1 MANNFTDA
9 NDSVDQNRLSQ
20 GEAKYKNTDEQN
32 GYRIGTNE
40 YPSGL
45 RQKADMQHYVAFYI
59 NVRDKS
65 KYGKSGTA
73 QLNRDYFVS
82 DEEQKKLD
90 AIKRSSFSQ
99 KDIARGGAFLKDN
112 AGVIAGAV
120 IAGSL
125 TQKMLGQKST
135 LKDLAKAAATGTL
148 GGIASGIA
156 IQQMVDAF
164 SNIPD
169 FTTGKTSRLK
179 DVITLHVAE
188 RPVVKYGTNYANKD
202 MGILTGLLVQGS
214 AGGSL
219 EATVRNTPEI
229 QAALLTQL
237 SKMPS
242 LKAGGGVL
250 SDMLELNNRQ
260 KLNPFREVLFESV
273 DYRTFQFTY
282 KFFPK
287 DENETMK
294 IRQIIKTFKHHMHPE
309 LKSNKMFYVYPSEFD
324 IQYFYKD
331 KVNPYLHNF
340 ARCAL
345 TNMTVEYGGEQFVT
359 FENGS
364 PSELSM
370 TLTFQELE
378 QITSEGIMN
387 YGY

>member
-9 NDSVDQNRLSQ
+9 NDSVDQTRLSQ
-20 GEAKYKNTDEQN
+20 GEAKYKNTDEQS
-32 GYRIGTNE
+32 GYWIGTNE
-40 YPSGL
+40 YPEGL

-65 KYGKSGTA
+65 KFGKSGSA

-90 AIKRSSFSQ
+90 AIKRASLSQ
-99 KDIARGGAFLKDN
+99 SDIAGAGKVLRDN
-112 AGVIAGAV
+112 AGIIAGGLL
-120 IAGSL
+120 AGGL
-125 TQKMLGQKST
+125 TQKMLGSKST
-135 LKDLAKAAATGTL
+135 LKDLAKAAAAGIGVGLVTGV
-148 GGIASGIA
+148 AV
-156 IQQMVDAF
+156 QQLVDAF
-164 SNIPD
+164 SDIPD
-169 FTTGKTSRLK
+169 FATGKTSRLK
-179 DVITLHVAE
+179 DVITLHISE
-188 RPVVKYGTNYANKD
+188 KPVVKYGTNYTNKD
-202 MGILTGLLVQGS
+202 MGVLTGLLVQGS
-214 AGGSL
+214 AQGSL
-219 EATVRNTPEI
+219 LAAAKTPEI

-237 SKMPS
+237 SKIPS
-242 LKAGGGVL
+242 LKAGGGIIT
-250 SDMLELNNRQ
+250 DMLELNNRQ
-260 KLNPFREVLFESV
+260 KLNPFREVMFESV
-273 DYRTFQFTY
+273 DYRSFQFTY

-287 DENETMK
+287 DESETMT

-309 LKSNKMFYVYPSEFD
+309 LKSNKMFYIYPSEFD

-331 KVNPYLHNF
+331 KTNPYLHNF

-345 TNMTVEYGGEQFVT
+345 TNMTVEYGGDQFVT

-378 QITSEGIMN
+378 QMTSEGIMN

>member
-9 NDSVDQNRLSQ
+9 NDSVDQTRLSQ
-20 GEAKYKNTDEQN
+20 GEAKYKNTDEQS
-32 GYRIGTNE
+32 GYWIGTNE
-40 YPSGL
+40 YPEGL

-65 KYGKSGTA
+65 KFGKSGSA

-90 AIKRSSFSQ
+90 AIKRASLSQ
-99 KDIARGGAFLKDN
+99 SDIAGAGKVLRDN
-112 AGVIAGAV
+112 AGIIAGGLL
-120 IAGSL
+120 AGGL
-125 TQKMLGQKST
+125 TQKMLGSKST
-135 LKDLAKAAATGTL
+135 LKDLAKAATAGIGVGLVTGV
-148 GGIASGIA
+148 AV
-156 IQQMVDAF
+156 QQLVDAF
-164 SNIPD
+164 SDIPD
-169 FTTGKTSRLK
+169 FATGKTSRLK
-179 DVITLHVAE
+179 DVITLHISE
-188 RPVVKYGTNYANKD
+188 KPVVKYGTNYTNKD
-202 MGILTGLLVQGS
+202 MGVLTGLLVQGS
-214 AGGSL
+214 AQGSL
-219 EATVRNTPEI
+219 LAAAKTPEI

-237 SKMPS
+237 SKIPS
-242 LKAGGGVL
+242 LKAGGGIIT
-250 SDMLELNNRQ
+250 DMLELNNRQ
-260 KLNPFREVLFESV
+260 KLNPFREVMFESV
-273 DYRTFQFTY
+273 DYRSFQFTY

-287 DENETMK
+287 DESETMT

-309 LKSNKMFYVYPSEFD
+309 LKSNKMFYIYPSEFD

-331 KVNPYLHNF
+331 KTNPYLHNF

-345 TNMTVEYGGEQFVT
+345 TNMTVEYGGDQFVT

-378 QITSEGIMN
+378 QMTSEGIMN

>member
-1 MANNFTDA
+1 MSSFTDA
-9 NDSVDQNRLSQ
+9 KDSVDQGRLSR
-20 GEAKYKNTDEQN
+20 GEAKYKNTDEQS
-32 GYRIGTNE
+32 GYSIGTNE
-40 YPSGL
+40 YPAGL

-65 KYGKSGTA
+65 KYGKNGSA
-73 QLNRDYFVS
+73 QLNKDYFVS
-82 DEEQKKLD
+82 EEEQRKLD
-90 AIKRSSFSQ
+90 AIKRSNFSQ
-99 KDIARGGAFLKDN
+99 NDIARGGKFLKDN
-112 AGVIAGAV
+112 AGTIAGA
-120 IAGSL
+120 ALGYGL
-125 TQKMLGQKST
+125 TKKMLGQKST
-135 LKDLAKAAATGTL
+135 LTDLAKAVGTGAVAGVAAGVAT
-148 GGIASGIA
+148 
-156 IQQMVDAF
+156 QQLIDAF
-164 SNIPD
+164 SSIPD

-179 DVITLHVAE
+179 DVITLHISE
-188 RPVVKYGTNYANKD
+188 RPVVKYGTNYTNKD

-219 EATVRNTPEI
+219 KAAVTSNPEV

-237 SKMPS
+237 SKVPS

-294 IRQIIKTFKHHMHPE
+294 IQQIIKTFKHHMHPE

-359 FENGS
+359 FGNGS

-378 QITSEGIMN
+378 QMTSEGIMN

>member
-9 NDSVDQNRLSQ
+9 NDSVDQSRLSQ
-20 GEAKYKNTDEQN
+20 GEAKYKNTDEQS
-32 GYRIGTNE
+32 GYWIGTNE
-40 YPSGL
+40 YPEGL

-65 KYGKSGTA
+65 KFGKSGSA

-90 AIKRSSFSQ
+90 AIRRASLSQ
-99 KDIARGGAFLKDN
+99 SDIAGAGKVLRDN
-112 AGVIAGAV
+112 AGIIAGGLL
-120 IAGSL
+120 AGGL
-125 TQKMLGQKST
+125 TQKMLGSKST
-135 LKDLAKAAATGTL
+135 LKDLAKAAATGIGVGLVT
-148 GGIASGIA
+148 GVAV
-156 IQQMVDAF
+156 QQLVDAF
-164 SNIPD
+164 SDIPD
-169 FTTGKTSRLK
+169 FATGKTSRLK
-179 DVITLHVAE
+179 DVITLHISE
-188 RPVVKYGTNYANKD
+188 KPVVKYGTNYTNKD
-202 MGILTGLLVQGS
+202 MGVLTGLLVQGS
-214 AGGSL
+214 AQGSL
-219 EATVRNTPEI
+219 LAAAKTPEI

-237 SKMPS
+237 SKIPS
-242 LKAGGGVL
+242 LKAGGGVITE
-250 SDMLELNNRQ
+250 MLELNNRQ
-260 KLNPFREVLFESV
+260 KLNPFREVMFESV
-273 DYRTFQFTY
+273 DYRSFQFTY

-287 DENETMK
+287 DESETMK

-309 LKSNKMFYVYPSEFD
+309 LKSNKMFYIYPSEFD

-331 KVNPYLHNF
+331 KTNPYLHNF

-345 TNMTVEYGGEQFVT
+345 TNMTVEYGGDQFVT

-378 QITSEGIMN
+378 QMTSEGIIN

>member
-9 NDSVDQNRLSQ
+9 NDSVDQTRLSQ
-20 GEAKYKNTDEQN
+20 GEAKYKNTDEQS
-32 GYRIGTNE
+32 GYWIGTNE
-40 YPSGL
+40 YPEGL

-65 KYGKSGTA
+65 KFGKSGSA

-90 AIKRSSFSQ
+90 AIKRASLSQ
-99 KDIARGGAFLKDN
+99 SDIAGAGKVLRDN
-112 AGVIAGAV
+112 AGIIAGGLL
-120 IAGSL
+120 AGGL
-125 TQKMLGQKST
+125 TQKMLGSKST
-135 LKDLAKAAATGTL
+135 LKDLAKAATTGIGVGLVT
-148 GGIASGIA
+148 GVAV
-156 IQQMVDAF
+156 QQLVDAF
-164 SNIPD
+164 SDIPD
-169 FTTGKTSRLK
+169 FATGKTSRLK
-179 DVITLHVAE
+179 DVITLHISE
-188 RPVVKYGTNYANKD
+188 KPVVKYGTNYTNKD
-202 MGILTGLLVQGS
+202 MGVLTGLLVQGS
-214 AGGSL
+214 AQGSL
-219 EATVRNTPEI
+219 LAAAKTPEI

-237 SKMPS
+237 SKIPS
-242 LKAGGGVL
+242 LKAGGGIIT
-250 SDMLELNNRQ
+250 DMLELNNRQ
-260 KLNPFREVLFESV
+260 KLNPFREVMFESV
-273 DYRTFQFTY
+273 DYRSFQFTY

-287 DENETMK
+287 DESETMT

-309 LKSNKMFYVYPSEFD
+309 LKSNKMFYIYPSEFD

-331 KVNPYLHNF
+331 KTNPYLHNF

-345 TNMTVEYGGEQFVT
+345 TNMTVEYGGDQFVT

-378 QITSEGIMN
+378 QMTSEGIMN

>member
-9 NDSVDQNRLSQ
+9 NDSVDQSRLSQ
-20 GEAKYKNTDEQN
+20 GEAKYKNTDEQS
-32 GYRIGTNE
+32 GYWIGTNE
-40 YPSGL
+40 YPEGL

-65 KYGKSGTA
+65 KFGKSGSA

-90 AIKRSSFSQ
+90 AIKRASLSQ
-99 KDIARGGAFLKDN
+99 SDIAGAGKVLKDN
-112 AGVIAGAV
+112 AGIIAGGL
-120 IAGSL
+120 IAGGL
-125 TQKMLGQKST
+125 TKKMLGSKST
-135 LKDLAKAAATGTL
+135 LKDLAKAAATGIGAGLVT
-148 GGIASGIA
+148 GVAV
-156 IQQMVDAF
+156 QQMVDAF
-164 SNIPD
+164 SSLPD
-169 FTTGKTSRLK
+169 FATGKTSRLK
-179 DVITLHVAE
+179 DVITLHISE
-188 RPVVKYGTNYANKD
+188 KPVVKYGTNYTNKD

-214 AGGSL
+214 AQGSL
-219 EATVRNTPEI
+219 LAAAKTPEI

-237 SKMPS
+237 SKIPS
-242 LKAGGGVL
+242 LKAGGGVIT
-250 SDMLELNNRQ
+250 DMLELNNRQ
-260 KLNPFREVLFESV
+260 KLNPFREVMFESV
-273 DYRTFQFTY
+273 DYRSFQFTY

-287 DENETMK
+287 DETETMK

-309 LKSNKMFYVYPSEFD
+309 LKSNKMFYIYPSEFD

-331 KVNPYLHNF
+331 KTNPYLHNF

-345 TNMTVEYGGEQFVT
+345 TNMTVEYGGDQFVT

-378 QITSEGIMN
+378 QMTSEGILN